1 MSTIFIGNY
10 KRIKKDAKSIDY
22 DGHWRELKYGG
33 RLGRQYRTR
42 TGAVLNWCEKSGKIT
57 FQGHGEAA
65 RKFEDHFKAK
75 ASAKG
80 RLRHDADVTGT
91 CGTDKGAGGTKVFG
105 KRKGHFERDFGNY
118 SLEVAMHRGRH

>member
-10 KRIKKDAKSIDY
+10 KRIQKDAKSIDD
-22 DGHWRELKYGG
+22 DGLWRELKYGG
-33 RLGRQYRTR
+33 RLGPPIPHSY
-42 TGAVLNWCEKSGKIT
+42 GSGLWCEKSGKIT

-91 CGTDKGAGGTKVFG
+91 CGTDKTTRVIKSL
-105 KRKGHFERDFGNY
+105 RKENRSLRERLREL